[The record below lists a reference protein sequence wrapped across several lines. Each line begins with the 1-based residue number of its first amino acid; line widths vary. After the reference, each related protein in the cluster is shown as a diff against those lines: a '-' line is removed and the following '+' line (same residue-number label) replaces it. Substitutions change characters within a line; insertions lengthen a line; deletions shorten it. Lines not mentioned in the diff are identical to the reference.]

1 MNYPSDIKV
10 IWFFLSRKNFLAF
23 FLPFALAHSPAA
35 SALPTKQVLPS
46 ALAVR
51 IAESAISACAA
62 KGQQIAVAIVD
73 PAGGLRVLIA
83 ADGVKAIDIDSA
95 RRKART
101 ASALATS
108 TLEIASKVAASPD
121 FGKLLL
127 TLDPQLLLLGGGRP
141 IKAGADLVGAI
152 GVGGAPG
159 PEGDDSCAGAALA
172 AAGAL
177 LR

>member
-10 IWFFLSRKNFLAF
+10 LWFFLSKKNVLAF
-23 FLPFALAHSPAA
+23 FVVSACALSAA

-51 IAESAISACAA
+51 IAQSAIADCAA
-62 KGQQIAVAIVD
+62 KGDQVAVAIVD

-83 ADGVKAIDIDSA
+83 ADGVKAIDIESA

-101 ASALATS
+101 ASALVAS
-108 TLEIASKVAASPD
+108 TLKIASKVAASPE
-121 FGKLLL
+121 FGRLLL
-127 TLDPQLLLLGGGRP
+127 TLDPQLLLLGGGLP

-172 AAGAL
+172 AVGAL